1 MMSEIN
7 IDADRRIHVRA
18 PLQLEFHLAVG
29 GKSHIGVT
37 GNVSLGGVYLEKIS
51 PELQKTD
58 LARSAELTLQ
68 LNSDVIILN
77 CQIVYI
83 CGDAVPCLEGIGVA
97 FDEGQ
102 DEKISRLK
110 KFIIDHPK
118 I

>member
-1 MMSEIN
+1 MMSKIN
-7 IDADRRIHVRA
+7 TDADRRIHVRA
-18 PLQLEFHLAVG
+18 PLELEYHLAVG
-29 GKSHIGVT
+29 DKSYTGIT
-37 GNVSLGGVYLEKIS
+37 GNVSLGGVYLKKIS

-58 LARSAELTLQ
+58 FARSAELTLQ

-102 DEKISRLK
+102 DEKIVQLK
-110 KFIIDHPK
+110 KFIIDHLK